1 MKRHLSTNAS
11 IIATCHSLHERGY
24 VSAYGGNVSVR
35 TGNNKIVITRAKSS
49 LDDLGEDDLV
59 VVDMDG
65 RVLFGTNPPSSETA
79 LHLMVYRT
87 REDVRSV
94 IHTHPPASTSF
105 AYVNREIIPINPESR
120 NYIQRIPVVPYR
132 PVGSQ
137 ELADECS
144 EYIKNWKVLLLE
156 RHGLVSCG
164 ENIDEAY
171 NLTELAE
178 EMAMMNLYVRILR
191 GQ

>member
-1 MKRHLSTNAS
+1 MCIRDS
-11 IIATCHSLHERGY
+11 
-24 VSAYGGNVSVR
+24 
-35 TGNNKIVITRAKSS
+35 
-49 LDDLGEDDLV
+49 
-59 VVDMDG
+59 
-65 RVLFGTNPPSSETA
+65 
-79 LHLMVYRT
+79 
-87 REDVRSV
+87 
-94 IHTHPPASTSF
+94 
-105 AYVNREIIPINPESR
+105 
-120 NYIQRIPVVPYR
+120 YR

-171 NLTELAE
+171 NRTELAE
-178 EMAMMNLYVRILR
+178 EMAMMNLYLRILR